1 MSDDTQTPAEVTDA
15 PVSPEAPEKETSKRQ
30 MSFSVLDDGTI
41 RADFGPGLDPL
52 TLNPGAVPETIIAA
66 ATTEGLIARARG
78 YTSKLEGD
86 SRTPASLR
94 EAIAKAFTNLL
105 AGVWKIE
112 RAPGSG
118 GEYTIEVEAALVF
131 RQMRA
136 ASKGETCADTIEQV
150 AAHWETLTDDQRK
163 QVKDLPRYKAA
174 FAQVKAARQAEK
186 AKALMAEADKAEEN
200 APF

>member
-1 MSDDTQTPAEVTDA
+1 MTDEQTTAPAE
-15 PVSPEAPEKETSKRQ
+15 KESKRQ
-30 MSFSVLDDGTI
+30 MSFSVLEDGTI
-41 RADFGPGLDPL
+41 RAEFGPGLEPL
-52 TLNPGAVPETIIAA
+52 TLNPGFVPETVLAA

-86 SRTPASLR
+86 TRTPATLR
-94 EAIAKAFTNLL
+94 EAIEKAFANLL

-112 RAPGSG
+112 RAGVAG
-118 GEYTIEVEAALVF
+118 AEYTIEVEAALVF

-136 ASKGETCADTIEQV
+136 ASKGEVCADTIETV
-150 AAHWETLTDDQRK
+150 AANWETLSEDQRK

-174 FAQVKAARQAEK
+174 FAQVKASRQAEK
-186 AKALMAEADKAEEN
+186 AKALMAKADADEAD

>member
-1 MSDDTQTPAEVTDA
+1 MTDTTTDQTTTDA
-15 PVSPEAPEKETSKRQ
+15 PAENSPAEKETSKRQ

-52 TLNPGAVPETIIAA
+52 TLNPGAVPETVLAA

-78 YTSKLEGD
+78 YTSKLEGAT
-86 SRTPASLR
+86 RTPDSLR
-94 EAIAKAFTNLL
+94 EAIAKAFENLL

-112 RAPGSG
+112 RIG
-118 GEYTIEVEAALVF
+118 GGGTEYTIEVEAALVF

-136 ASKGETCADTIEQV
+136 ASKGEVCADTIEVV
-150 AAHWETLTDDQRK
+150 AANWETLTEDQRK

-186 AKALMAEADKAEEN
+186 AKALMAQADKAEAD

>member
-1 MSDDTQTPAEVTDA
+1 MTDETQTTAETQTPVEN
-15 PVSPEAPEKETSKRQ
+15 SPEKETSKRQ
-30 MSFSVLDDGTI
+30 MSFTVLDDGTI
-41 RADFGPGLDPL
+41 RADFGPGLEPL
-52 TLNPGAVPETIIAA
+52 TLNPGAVPETVLAA

-86 SRTPASLR
+86 IRTPATLR

-112 RAPGSG
+112 RVGGG

-136 ASKGETCADTIEQV
+136 ASKGETCADTIETV
-150 AAHWETLTDDQRK
+150 AANWETLTEDQRK

-174 FAQVKAARQAEK
+174 FAQVKAKRQ
-186 AKALMAEADKAEEN
+186 ADKAAALMKKADEDEAN